1 MSARQ
6 RKEKDDSA
14 ASAPPAPEVTSSLSD
29 DEIEILEVVGFN
41 ETEPTG
47 AVILPDTMP
56 EPKTEAQLADTGEIE
71 AARQERDQYHD
82 RLVRLQ
88 ADFDNF
94 RKRAGRD
101 SERQRTSATAD
112 LMRHLLPV
120 LDNLDRA
127 LRTCSGDD
135 SMRRGVELIH
145 QQMIDLL
152 AKEGL
157 QPVPAVGEPF
167 DPHLHEAV
175 DVIDSPGVEPGMV
188 LEEMQRGYR
197 YKDRLIR
204 PSLVKVAA
212 SHDQTA
218 GAAKAAAG

>member
-6 RKEKDDSA
+6 AKKKVDA
-14 ASAPPAPEVTSSLSD
+14 AAPARPAVTPAPPSSD
-29 DEIEILEVVGFN
+29 DEIEILEVTGFN

-47 AVILPDTMP
+47 AVILPDPSP
-56 EPKTEAQLADTGEIE
+56 EPKIE
-71 AARQERDQYHD
+71 APAADPGELEAVRKEKDQYHD

-88 ADFDNF
+88 ADFDNV

-101 SERQRTSATAD
+101 HDLQRTSAAAD

-127 LRTCSGDD
+127 LRTCAGDD
-135 SMRRGVELIH
+135 PMRRGIGLIH

-152 AKEGL
+152 EKEGL
-157 QPVPAVGEPF
+157 RAVPAVGEPF
-167 DPHLHEAV
+167 DPHRHEAV
-175 DVIDSPGVEPGMV
+175 DVIDSPGSEPGV
-188 LEEMQRGYR
+188 VIEEMQRGYM

-212 SHDQTA
+212 SHDQSA
-218 GAAKAAAG
+218 GGVKAAAG